1 MMVSMVVGG
10 VSAVVMATT
19 RHNRR
24 RFVTTGVTHCVPSL
38 CVCVC
43 VGGGGGVVR
52 GEEVR
57 MCMP

>member
-1 MMVSMVVGG
+1 MVVGG

-24 RFVTTGVTHCVPSL
+24 RLVTTGVTHCVPAL
-38 CVCVC
+38 CVC
-43 VGGGGGVVR
+43 VGGGVR

-57 MCMP
+57 VCMP